1 MSTLCWLALD
11 ERVQMVLQLLRA
23 FGHFLQLVKIVDLRL
38 DKGVA
43 VNNGFL
49 VVTVDVLIAFTPC
62 RCVEISLLLPIAGV
76 LVLKESHRVKP
87 MLLGRILNSNTQV
100 TSKDNI
106 LLKLVPMLLRLRF
119 LGAPQL
125 HVVMLD

>member
-1 MSTLCWLALD
+1 M
-11 ERVQMVLQLLRA
+11 
-23 FGHFLQLVKIVDLRL
+23 
-38 DKGVA
+38 A

-49 VVTVDVLIAFTPC
+49 VVTVDVLVAFTPR
-62 RCVEISLLLPIAGV
+62 RCVEISLLLPIARV
-76 LVLKESHRVKP
+76 LVFKESHRIKP